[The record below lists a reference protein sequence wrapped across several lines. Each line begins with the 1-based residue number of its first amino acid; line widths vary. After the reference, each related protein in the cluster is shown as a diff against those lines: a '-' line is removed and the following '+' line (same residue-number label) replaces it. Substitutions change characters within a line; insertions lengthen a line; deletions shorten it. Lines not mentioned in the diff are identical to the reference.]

1 MAPRNR
7 RWSRVPTRSEHAE
20 GNTVDA
26 VLARRR
32 RTRRGRRPLACVETR
47 CAEPGRPCIWPG
59 DPSPGPHGEP
69 TGYDRGAR
77 VQGVGPLHSTE
88 EAFEQRW
95 PQGTGGEGGGKGA
108 GQGER
113 GPAYQG
119 PDAEP
124 GAPCHRCSTTY
135 GRHFQVPV
143 RYHPRQE
150 PGAVVP
156 HAGIC
161 AGGGP

>member
-1 MAPRNR
+1 MEPRNR

-20 GNTVDA
+20 GHTVDA

-88 EAFEQRW
+88 EAFEQRL

-113 GPAYQG
+113 GGVNQE
-119 PDAEP
+119 PDTAP
-124 GAPCHRCSTTY
+124 GS
-135 GRHFQVPV
+135 PV
-143 RYHPRQE
+143 TCAQPRTAGTCGCLHVDPRQE

-161 AGGGP
+161 AGGAR

>member
-1 MAPRNR
+1 MLHPPS
-7 RWSRVPTRSEHAE
+7 W
-20 GNTVDA
+20 
-26 VLARRR
+26 
-32 RTRRGRRPLACVETR
+32 RGV
-47 CAEPGRPCIWPG
+47 GRPGGVGDLWHARKHAARNPG
-59 DPSPGPHGEP
+59 GPASGLAEMPGPHGEP
-69 TGYDRGAR
+69 TGYDRDAR
-77 VQGVGPLHSTE
+77 MQGVGPLHSTE
-88 EAFEQRW
+88 EACEQRS
-95 PQGTGGEGGGKGA
+95 PHGTGGGGGGKGA